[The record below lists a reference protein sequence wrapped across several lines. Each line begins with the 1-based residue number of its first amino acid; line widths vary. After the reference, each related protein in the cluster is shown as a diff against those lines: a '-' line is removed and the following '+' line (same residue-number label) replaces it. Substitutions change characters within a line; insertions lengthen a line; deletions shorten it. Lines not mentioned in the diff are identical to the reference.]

1 MDTNTA
7 PAAAK
12 EAKELAMKEIE
23 LSEGPSRASQTFY
36 AAQTD
41 EEKALDKRL
50 NLKLDF
56 IVVAILAVE
65 FILCGIDKTNVGFV
79 ATSTFPKDAH
89 LEGDDIPNSLSLF
102 SATYVPL
109 QPVMVMLARRI
120 GVHRFIPIQVTVWG
134 GLCMA
139 HAGIKG
145 SGGLIG
151 LRVLIGAAE
160 AGFTQIG
167 MYYMSTLYPKAM
179 FGLRAGLFTGKNDS
193 SSWWFM
199 FCCDDANTR
208 AVGMYSIAGAF
219 AGLIAYGLLQAKTSH
234 LHGWQ
239 VVFLVEGG
247 LTIFIGILSYFVL
260 PGKLAN
266 AWFLT
271 EEERLHAVRRMERD
285 LAGTHEVADS
295 NQGMVTR
302 RDMLDVLKDWKKLC
316 TVLCN
321 ITAVLPVTAFTTFLP
336 LVVAGMGYKGNEA
349 SLMSVSPFVV

>member
-36 AAQTD
+36 AGQTD

-56 IVVAILAVE
+56 IVVAILAVQ

-89 LEGDDIPNSLSLF
+89 LKGDDIPNSLSLF

-120 GVHRFIPIQVTVWG
+120 GVHKFIPIQVTIWG

-139 HAGIKG
+139 HAGLKG

-179 FGLRAGLFTGKNDS
+179 FGLRAGLFTGMTDS
-193 SSWWFM
+193 GFVSLSAVI
-199 FCCDDANTR
+199 ANTSV
-208 AVGMYSIAGAF
+208 VGMYSIAGAF
-219 AGLIAYGLLQAKTSH
+219 AGLIAYGLLQAHNSN

-247 LTIFIGILSYFVL
+247 LTIFVGILSYFVL
-260 PGKLAN
+260 PGKLAS